1 MSDKNSR
8 KNSNNKLI
16 PFAYHGIEFS
26 GRMKTIS
33 AWAEAVG
40 MSVGS
45 PVDGK
50 HSHYYYQQGFLILNS
65 VYDILATF

>member
-1 MSDKNSR
+1 MSDRNSK

-16 PFAYHGIEFS
+16 PLAYHGIEFS

-33 AWAEAVG
+33 TWAEAVG
-40 MSVGS
+40 MSEGS

-50 HSHYYYQQGFLILNS
+50 HSHYHQQGFLILNS
-65 VYDILATF
+65 VYDMLATF